1 MGQTGTGGTAKPA
14 ATGPSVTGNKPPL
27 VQENGAGVRE
37 QWRVVAFTYNHAD
50 QAQKKAKT
58 IAQDHADL
66 HPEVFTP
73 TGRAPYL
80 VTVGGVMSRDQAYA
94 FAQQVRRQGL
104 PRDTYAQNYG
114 GKRR

>member
-1 MGQTGTGGTAKPA
+1 
-14 ATGPSVTGNKPPL
+14 V
-27 VQENGAGVRE
+27 GVRE

-50 QAQKKAKT
+50 QAQKKAET
-58 IAQDHADL
+58 IAQKYADL

-80 VTVGGVMSRDQAYA
+80 VTLGGAMSRDQA
-94 FAQQVRRQGL
+94 FALAEQGRRLGL
-104 PRDTYAQNYG
+104 PRDTYAQNYS